1 MSDDT
6 VLSRGAAEGQEA
18 ALLDA
23 IADLAETMRWPL
35 RAFEHGGDRV
45 VVAGLAD
52 DAVFEQLVWIRDAAG
67 SNLRCLL
74 IVRGE
79 VPAERRAAV
88 FELCARV
95 NDGLIHGCL
104 EYDFADRTLGFRD
117 STDLSGIAPA
127 TAVERTTGRLL
138 TLGSRYADAI
148 GRVLSGESPGEA
160 VAAVERG

>member
-6 VLSRGAAEGQEA
+6 VLSRGAAGGREA

-52 DAVFEQLVWIRDAAG
+52 DAVFEQLIWIVDAAA

-74 IVRGE
+74 VVRGK
-79 VPAERRAAV
+79 VPETRQAAV
-88 FELCARV
+88 LELCARV

-117 STDLSGIAPA
+117 STDLSELTPA
-127 TAVERTTGRLL
+127 AAVERTTTRLL
-138 TLGSRYADAI
+138 TLGSRYAAAI

-160 VAAVERG
+160 VAAAERE